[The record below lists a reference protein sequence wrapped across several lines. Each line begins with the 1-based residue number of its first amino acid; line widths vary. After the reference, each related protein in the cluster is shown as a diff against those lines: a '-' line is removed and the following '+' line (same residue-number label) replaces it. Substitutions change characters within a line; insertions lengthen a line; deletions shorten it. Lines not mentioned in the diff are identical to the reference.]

1 MIVISHGSLSPSGS
15 CDTNSTEDIITED
28 SGSNVTNST
37 KGFLTDPLTED
48 STSLLPVTIAAGAL
62 VAIIV
67 LVTLTVGIVGC
78 TRLRRRKMRL
88 QHFLKRQVKYV
99 VSS

>member
-15 CDTNSTEDIITED
+15 CDTEKSD

-37 KGFLTDPLTED
+37 KEFLTDAVAEG
-48 STSLLPVTIAAGAL
+48 SISLVPVMIAGGAL
-62 VAIIV
+62 VTIIV

-88 QHFLKRQVKYV
+88 QHFLKRQVKFIM
-99 VSS
+99 